1 MLLTERQAAEFLG
14 WSPKTL
20 QARRF
25 YRKPPK
31 YLKVGRSVRYAQ
43 EDLDQFLADCRVDP
57 EGREG

>member
-1 MLLTERQAAEFLG
+1 MLLDEKQAAKHLG

-31 YLKVGRSVRYAQ
+31 YLKVGRSVRYSL
-43 EDLDQFLADCRVDP
+43 EDLNEFLAGCQVDP
-57 EGREG
+57 KAREG